1 MNREKRV
8 GRRSEDFT
16 RRHARL
22 LTGIATIAA
31 IASLISATGC
41 KQGVKAVVDV
51 ASFIPP
57 ERLTGSYTVPAGSS
71 AIDLQVQ
78 PVALD
83 LAPAVQGLANAETMT
98 LDVSTRFN
106 TTGGRGSGSATV
118 FFGATA
124 ENVYSTPPVA
134 TLEATLAAGQSTK
147 SSVQIPIDS
156 RVLALF
162 QSGKLWMGM
171 RLHWAPTGPEALAG
185 QYTITKI
192 QAQVV
197 SRRGIV

>member
-1 MNREKRV
+1 MNCDQRV
-8 GRRSEDFT
+8 GRRREDFT

-22 LTGIATIAA
+22 FKGIATLAA
-31 IASLISATGC
+31 IASLISGTGC

-57 ERLTGSYTVPAGSS
+57 EQLTGSYTVPAGSPS
-71 AIDLQVQ
+71 IDLQVQ
-78 PVALD
+78 PIALD

-98 LDVSTRFN
+98 LDVSVRFN
-106 TTGGRGSGSATV
+106 TTSGKGTGGATV
-118 FFGATA
+118 FFGAIA

-147 SSVQIPIDS
+147 QSVQIPIDS

-162 QSGKLWMGM
+162 QSGKLWMGT
-171 RLHWAPTGPEALAG
+171 RLHWVPTGPDALAG
-185 QYTITKI
+185 EYTIT
-192 QAQVV
+192 
-197 SRRGIV
+197 R

>member
-1 MNREKRV
+1 MNREKHVERWSV
-8 GRRSEDFT
+8 YFT
-16 RRHARL
+16 RRLART

-31 IASLISATGC
+31 IASLISGTGC
-41 KQGVKAVVDV
+41 KRGVKAVVDV

-57 ERLTGSYTVPAGSS
+57 ERLTGSYTVPAGSP
-71 AIDLQVQ
+71 AIDLEVQ
-78 PVALD
+78 PIAVD

-98 LDVSTRFN
+98 LDVTTLFN
-106 TTGGRGSGSATV
+106 TTSGRGTGNATV

-124 ENVYSTPPVA
+124 EVAYTSPPVA
-134 TLEATLAAGQSTK
+134 TLEATLASGQATR
-147 SSVQIPIDS
+147 SSVEIPIDS
-156 RVLALF
+156 RVLSLF

-171 RLHWAPTGPEALAG
+171 RLHWAPSGPDALAG
-185 QYTITKI
+185 QYTITRI